1 METPLMPPPFQEIA
15 ALFLITNVPQLGLLL
30 GPAISWGKRGIW
42 GGGVILEI
50 KWCHPG
56 ELHQDSRVVD
66 PSWARGTQPRIGG
79 LVELPPSSRSEM
91 KESKHA
97 PPPPEV

>member
-42 GGGVILEI
+42 GGG
-50 KWCHPG
+50 HPG
-56 ELHQDSRVVD
+56 SKVMS
-66 PSWARGTQPRIGG
+66 SWRASPGQQGGGPFMGSGNSAKDRRARWITTIFPEGDERMQTCTPRS
-79 LVELPPSSRSEM
+79 L
-91 KESKHA
+91 A
-97 PPPPEV
+97 